1 MFGGSDANPSGKSV
15 GKEMAKDENYF
26 YVGGDFK
33 MKLDLSQKTL
43 SMVVDGEKLT
53 IDPNIDPNFQ
63 YSPIVVLYR
72 RRGTPEFEVTLL

>member
-15 GKEMAKDENYF
+15 GKEMTKDENYF

-43 SMVVDGEKLT
+43 SMVVDGENVT
-53 IDPNIDPNFQ
+53 IDPKIGDFQ
-63 YSPIVVLYR
+63 YSPIVILYR